1 MAALVTVSPFI
12 HAQNPDTSISLQE
25 TRHIL
30 SYLAADELKGRG
42 NGRPE
47 LLTAARYIGSYF
59 KEIGLSAYG
68 NEASVYIPF
77 QPFGGSNL
85 ALRDIF
91 MYNGRVVPASEYAF
105 FNVIPGWY
113 PVKGLA
119 DFTVI
124 QHEGAFTP
132 GILETY
138 KNTEKPLII
147 WTDQLTADKK
157 KLPKQFDIPKEGLRN
172 NIILVY
178 ATAAPT
184 SIKLTANAKVYSM
197 LQYNVVG
204 MLKGSTRPDE
214 FIILSAHYDHEG
226 VYKTRRKRDSIMN
239 GANDNAS
246 GTTALLQLAK
256 HFAQQQNN
264 ERTIVFCAFSGEEL
278 GLLGSEDFSRQ
289 VDAEKV
295 IALFNLEML
304 GVPQFG
310 KQKVFITGQEYSSLP
325 AILSAALKE
334 NGLTVIAEPDIEKRL
349 FQRSDNFPFAQKGIP
364 AHTIMASDDDDK
376 CYHEPC
382 DDIKRIDFDN
392 LNHIIKAL
400 SKAIQ
405 PFTTANADPGRITR
419 PVE

>member
-12 HAQNPDTSISLQE
+12 HAQSADTSINLQE
-25 TRHIL
+25 TKNIL
-30 SYLAADELKGRG
+30 SYLADDELKGRG

-47 LLTAARYIGSYF
+47 LLTAARYIGNYF
-59 KEIGLSAYG
+59 KEIGLSPYG

-85 ALRDIF
+85 ALRDIL
-91 MYNGRVVPASEYAF
+91 MYNGLVVPASEYAF

-113 PVKGLA
+113 PVKELA

-124 QHEGAFTP
+124 QHEGAFTTD
-132 GILETY
+132 ILEQY

-178 ATAAPT
+178 ATAAPA
-184 SIKLTANAKVYSM
+184 SIKLTANTKVYSM

-204 MLKGSTRPDE
+204 MLKGSTKPDE
-214 FIILSAHYDHEG
+214 IIILSAHYDHEG
-226 VYKTRRKRDSIMN
+226 VYKTKRNKDSIMN

-264 ERTIVFCAFSGEEL
+264 ERTILFCAFSGEEL

-289 VDAEKV
+289 VNAEKV

-304 GVPQFG
+304 GFPQFG
-310 KQKVFITGQEYSSLP
+310 KQKVFITGHEYSSLP
-325 AILSAALKE
+325 AILSSALQE
-334 NGLTVIAEPDIEKRL
+334 NGLTVISEPDVEKRL
-349 FQRSDNFPFAQKGIP
+349 FQRSDNFPFAQKGVP
-364 AHTIMASDDDDK
+364 AHTIMASDDDEK

>member
-12 HAQNPDTSISLQE
+12 HAQSADTSISLQE
-25 TRHIL
+25 TKNIL
-30 SYLAADELKGRG
+30 SYLASDELKGRG

-47 LLTAARYIGSYF
+47 LLTAANYIGNYF

-68 NEASVYIPF
+68 NESSVYIPF

-113 PVKGLA
+113 PVKELT

-124 QHEGAFTP
+124 QHEGAFTSD
-132 GILETY
+132 ILEQY
-138 KNTEKPLII
+138 KNTEKPLLI
-147 WTDQLTADKK
+147 WTDQSTPDKK
-157 KLPKQFDIPKEGLRN
+157 KLPKQFNIPKEGLHN

-178 ATAAPT
+178 AATAPT

-204 MLKGSTRPDE
+204 MLKGSTKPDE

-226 VYKTRRKRDSIMN
+226 VYKTKKKKDSIMN

-264 ERTIVFCAFSGEEL
+264 ERSILFCAFSGEEL
-278 GLLGSEDFSRQ
+278 GLLGSETFSRE
-289 VDAEKV
+289 VDHNKV
-295 IALFNLEML
+295 IALINLEML
-304 GVPQFG
+304 GVNQFG
-310 KQKVFITGQEYSSLP
+310 RNKVFITGAGYSALP
-325 AILSAALKE
+325 RLLSEELTK
-334 NGLTVIAEPDIEKRL
+334 NGLEVIDDPDVDKLL

-364 AHTIMASDDDDK
+364 AHTIMASNDEDK

-382 DDIKRIDFDN
+382 DDIKRIDFVN
-392 LNHIIKAL
+392 LNNIIKAL
-400 SKAIQ
+400 STAIQ
-405 PFTTANADPGRITR
+405 PFTSINADPGRITR

>member
-12 HAQNPDTSISLQE
+12 HAQSPDTSISLQE
-25 TRHIL
+25 TKNIL
-30 SYLAADELKGRG
+30 SYLASDELKGRG

-47 LLTAARYIGSYF
+47 LLTAARYIGNYF
-59 KEIGLSAYG
+59 KKIGLSAYG

-85 ALRDIF
+85 ALRDIL
-91 MYNGRVVPASEYAF
+91 MYNGRVVPASEYMF

-113 PVKGLA
+113 PVKELA

-124 QHEGAFTP
+124 QHEGAFTAD
-132 GILETY
+132 ILEQY
-138 KNTEKPLII
+138 KKTEKPLII
-147 WTDQLTADKK
+147 WTDQLTPDKK
-157 KLPKQFDIPKEGLRN
+157 KLPKQFTIPKEGLHN

-178 ATAAPT
+178 GTAPPT

-204 MLKGSTRPDE
+204 MLKGSTQPDE

-226 VYKTRRKRDSIMN
+226 VYKTRKKRDSIMN

-264 ERTIVFCAFSGEEL
+264 ERTILFCAFSGEEL
-278 GLLGSEDFSRQ
+278 GLLGSETFSRDI
-289 VDAEKV
+289 DANKV
-295 IALFNLEML
+295 IALINLEML
-304 GVPQFG
+304 GVNQFG
-310 KQKVFITGQEYSSLP
+310 SNKVFITGAEYSALP
-325 AILSAALKE
+325 RLLTAELTKS
-334 NGLTVIAEPDIEKRL
+334 GLTVIDDPDVDKLL

-364 AHTIMASDDDDK
+364 AHTVMASDDDDK

-382 DDIKRIDFDN
+382 DDIKRIDFVN
-392 LNHIIKAL
+392 LNNIIKAL
-400 SKAIQ
+400 SIAIQ